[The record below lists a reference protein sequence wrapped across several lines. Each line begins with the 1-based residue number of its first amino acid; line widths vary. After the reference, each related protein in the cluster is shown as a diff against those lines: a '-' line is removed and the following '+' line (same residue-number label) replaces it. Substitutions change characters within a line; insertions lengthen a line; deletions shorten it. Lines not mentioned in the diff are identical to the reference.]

1 MRMRGSDYLLS
12 GHREKNFNVAE
23 MFKKNLSQNFLNDNN
38 LAERLAKYA
47 GIFSSETIL
56 EIGPGY
62 GIITR
67 ALCERAR
74 KVIAVEKDEKLCDR
88 LAEKNFPNT
97 EIVNMDIL
105 DFDFSQADKI
115 VANIPFKISS
125 AILEKIFESKKPAVL
140 ILQKEFAERLIAKA
154 GERNYSKLSVAANYF
169 CECKILEKVSAKKF
183 KPAPAVDAAVVK
195 IFPKEPPF
203 EANENF
209 WKIVDAL
216 FRHKKKIVRA
226 ALRDEKIKIEL
237 PKELAEKRVF
247 CCDLKDL
254 REIYDEIDKSADALL
269 N

>member
-1 MRMRGSDYLLS
+1 MIR
-12 GHREKNFNVAE
+12 
-23 MFKKNLSQNFLNDNN
+23 KNLSQNFLNDNN
-38 LAERLAKYA
+38 LAERMAKYA
-47 GIFSSETIL
+47 GIFSSEIIL
-56 EIGPGY
+56 EIGPGH

-67 ALCERAR
+67 ALASRAG
-74 KVIAVEKDEKLCDR
+74 KVIAVEKDKL
-88 LAEKNFPNT
+88 LAERLEEKNLNNL
-97 EIVNMDIL
+97 EIINADIL
-105 DFDFSQADKI
+105 DFDFARADKI

-140 ILQKEFAERLIAKA
+140 ILQKEFAERLVAKA
-154 GERNYSKLSVAANYF
+154 GDRNYSKLSVAASYF
-169 CECKILEKVSAKKF
+169 SDCKILEKVSAKKF
-183 KPAPAVDAAVVK
+183 RPIPKVDAAVVR
-195 IFPKEPPF
+195 ILPKEPAFPVD
-203 EANENF
+203 ENF

-254 REIYDEIDKSADALL
+254 KRISDKTDKEVEAVL